1 MTTDDLYRCGSCGR
15 FWHKDEEPPT
25 CQAVIC
31 PKVKCQPVAIRIET
45 TPAIPAERRT
55 SIPDG
60 YQPKLMEPTARTGVR
75 VGDRTYAV
83 LVKDPGS
90 GRSWGFYEVS
100 GLVARL
106 EQREKLAE
114 ALRQVVWCADSE
126 EPSSV
131 KAAQIAAEALEAAG
145 ETNY

>member
-31 PKVKCQPVAIRIET
+31 PKVKCQPVAIQIKT

-60 YQPKLMEPTARTGVR
+60 RQPKPMEPVAQR
-75 VGDRTYAV
+75 
-83 LVKDPGS
+83 
-90 GRSWGFYEVS
+90 
-100 GLVARL
+100 ARL
-106 EQREKLAE
+106 RLQVSKLAI
-114 ALRQVVWCADSE
+114 ALRQIVWLADSE
-126 EPSSV
+126 QPLSV
-131 KAAQIAAEALEAAG
+131 KAGQIASEALSELG
-145 ETNY
+145 DY